1 MVVNFKL
8 LSRLDTFEDNS
19 ISIKQNTF
27 AFIIVNYY
35 QSKLFHHVK
44 RYKDYKLPSEL
55 TVVI

>member
-1 MVVNFKL
+1 M
-8 LSRLDTFEDNS
+8 
-19 ISIKQNTF
+19 SIKQNTF